1 MERPIIKAIM
11 LGPSLQQQGGMATVE
26 NLILQYPPA
35 GVEIRHISTHEEGS
49 SLHRAKVFTRGLWQY
64 LRILLSERVDLI
76 HIHMAERGSV
86 ARKGVFSAIAF
97 LFRVPLLIHTHGA
110 EFESFFYHLPRL
122 SRWAIATFFQ
132 RCDGFLVLSK
142 TWEKFY
148 IEALGL
154 NPRKMF
160 VLPNP
165 IEIPPH
171 LPDRSSADRVRFFF
185 AGRVGQRKGAFDLIQ
200 AFAHL
205 SEPKKSRVRLT
216 IAGDGEIEKASTL
229 VRELALTE
237 IVSFAGWIGV
247 AERERLLRQSDVF
260 VLPSYNEGLPM
271 AILEAMSWG
280 LPIISTPVGGIPEV
294 VIPDRHGFLVTPGD
308 IEGLTA
314 AIERAIDDEPL
325 RLSLG
330 DNARQS
336 AVAFDVLQYS
346 IRLGDLYRSIL
357 ARSS

>member
-49 SLHRAKVFTRGLWQY
+49 PLHRAKVFTRALWQY

-86 ARKGVFSAIAF
+86 ARKGVFTAIAF

-110 EFESFFYHLPRL
+110 EFESFFYHLPRFA
-122 SRWAIATFFQ
+122 RWAIATFFQ

-171 LPDRSSADRVRFFF
+171 LPDRSGVDRVRFFF

-314 AIERAIDDEPL
+314 AIERAIDNEPL

-336 AVAFDVLQYS
+336 AIAFDVLQYS

-357 ARSS
+357 ASSS

>member
-1 MERPIIKAIM
+1 
-11 LGPSLQQQGGMATVE
+11 
-26 NLILQYPPA
+26 
-35 GVEIRHISTHEEGS
+35 
-49 SLHRAKVFTRGLWQY
+49 
-64 LRILLSERVDLI
+64 
-76 HIHMAERGSV
+76 
-86 ARKGVFSAIAF
+86 
-97 LFRVPLLIHTHGA
+97 
-110 EFESFFYHLPRL
+110 
-122 SRWAIATFFQ
+122 
-132 RCDGFLVLSK
+132 
-142 TWEKFY
+142 
-148 IEALGL
+148 
-154 NPRKMF
+154 
-160 VLPNP
+160 
-165 IEIPPH
+165 
-171 LPDRSSADRVRFFF
+171 
-185 AGRVGQRKGAFDLIQ
+185 
-200 AFAHL
+200 
-205 SEPKKSRVRLT
+205 
-216 IAGDGEIEKASTL
+216 
-229 VRELALTE
+229 
-237 IVSFAGWIGV
+237 
-247 AERERLLRQSDVF
+247 VF